1 MGALSMKPLDPDLE
15 SLLREWVEKAE
26 ADLEAAEKLAPIVA
40 TSTRLRGIVGF
51 HCQQTVEK
59 YLKVLLT
66 FYQVEF
72 PKTHEIERLLA
83 LVSSAN
89 PEASDALG
97 CAKWLGPFAVDIRYP
112 GDAAEMLPGDEARAI
127 KIAHFVKSV
136 VLRTLDEG

>member
-15 SLLREWVEKAE
+15 SLLREWIEKAA
-26 ADLEAAEKLAPIVA
+26 ADLEAAEKLAPSVA
-40 TSTRLRGIVGF
+40 TSIRLREIVGF

-83 LVSSAN
+83 LVRSAK
-89 PEASDALG
+89 PEAADALSP
-97 CAKWLGPFAVDIRYP
+97 AKWLGPFAGDIRYR
-112 GDAAEMLPGDEARAI
+112 GDAAEMLPGDEVSSFNDTAFAEVF
-127 KIAHFVKSV
+127 A
-136 VLRTLDEG
+136 LRLLDER

>member
-1 MGALSMKPLDPDLE
+1 MKPLDPDLE

-26 ADLEAAEKLAPIVA
+26 ADLEAAEKLAPSVA
-40 TSTRLRGIVGF
+40 ASMRLRGIVGF

-72 PKTHEIERLLA
+72 SKTHEIERLLA

-89 PEASDALG
+89 PEAADALG

-112 GDAAEMLPGDEARAI
+112 GDAAEMLPGDEVRAVEIARFA
-127 KIAHFVKSV
+127 KAM
-136 VLRTLDEG
+136 VLRVLDEG

>member
-1 MGALSMKPLDPDLE
+1 MKPLDPDLE

-26 ADLEAAEKLAPIVA
+26 ADLEAAEKLAPIAA
-40 TSTRLRGIVGF
+40 TSTRLREIVGF

-72 PKTHEIERLLA
+72 PKAHEIERLLA

-89 PEASDALG
+89 PEAADALG

-112 GDAAEMLPGDEARAI
+112 GDAAEMLPGDEVKAI

>member
-1 MGALSMKPLDPDLE
+1 MKPLDPDLE

-40 TSTRLRGIVGF
+40 TSTRLREIVGF

-66 FYQVEF
+66 FYQVEC
-72 PKTHEIERLLA
+72 PKTHEIERLLV

-89 PEASDALG
+89 PEAADALG

-127 KIAHFVKSV
+127 EIAHFVKSV

>member
-1 MGALSMKPLDPDLE
+1 MKPLDPDLE

-26 ADLEAAEKLAPIVA
+26 ADLEAADKLAPSVA
-40 TSTRLRGIVGF
+40 TSTRLREIVGF

-83 LVSSAN
+83 LVSSVN
-89 PEASDALG
+89 PEAADALG
-97 CAKWLGPFAVDIRYP
+97 CTKWLGPFAVDIRYP
-112 GDAAEMLPGDEARAI
+112 GDAAEMVPGDEVRSIEIARFA
-127 KIAHFVKSV
+127 KAV
-136 VLRTLDEG
+136 VLRVLDKG

>member
-1 MGALSMKPLDPDLE
+1 
-15 SLLREWVEKAE
+15 
-26 ADLEAAEKLAPIVA
+26 VA
-40 TSTRLRGIVGF
+40 TSTRLREIVGF

-83 LVSSAN
+83 LVSNAN
-89 PEASDALG
+89 PEAADALG

-112 GDAAEMLPGDEARAI
+112 GDAVEMLPGGEVKAI
-127 KIAHFVKSV
+127 EIAQFVKSV